1 MAVSGKLYTLLK
13 MKYKHTVYEKFLMWM
28 IGDISH
34 EDYIRYL
41 IELRDAG
48 FIKEV
53 NNGDAIINRKRS
65 ITEDGLQCL
74 FELKRLYLKELWL
87 KNRWRMIAW
96 LISAL
101 LSILFGLLDF
111 LKT

>member
-65 ITEDGLQCL
+65 ITEDGLQYL
-74 FELKRLYLKELWL
+74 SELKRLYLRGLWL
-87 KNRWRMIAW
+87 KNRWS
-96 LISAL
+96 LIGWTIMFVLAL
-101 LSILFGLLDF
+101 LAVI
-111 LKT
+111 

>member
-1 MAVSGKLYTLLK
+1 MAISGKLYTLLK

-34 EDYIRYL
+34 EDYIHHL
-41 IELRDAG
+41 IELRNAG
-48 FIKEV
+48 LIDEE

-87 KNRWRMIAW
+87 KNRWS
-96 LISAL
+96 LIGWTIMFVLAL
-101 LSILFGLLDF
+101 LAVI
-111 LKT
+111 

>member
-1 MAVSGKLYTLLK
+1 MRGRLYTLLK
-13 MKYKHTVYEKFLMWM
+13 MKHELTVYEKFLMWV

-34 EDYIRYL
+34 EDYIHHL

-48 FIKEV
+48 LIDEE